1 MCLDEMTGV
10 QVPKGAIFH
19 QGSRLRRRVVFSEPV
34 RRQVEEAAGAVRA
47 TLASRQVPAPANDPR
62 CGDCS
67 LLESCLPAVVGENG
81 AFAVARGEAVP
92 GGRLVRAFGVR
103 ELAAALLPRAR
114 FALPS
119 PTPQVGAPSPKGR
132 GGNLA
137 KLGNTAPCG
146 PCGRGWRANT
156 TGYHSSKIPLPVGEG
171 VRRLTDG

>member
-67 LLESCLPAVVGENG
+67 LPGILPAGGGRRKRGVCGCSRRGCSRRTTCKGLWSAGASCRFVAASSLRATLTHPTSRGTLSQRERGESREVGEHRSLWPLWQR
-81 AFAVARGEAVP
+81 VASKYD
-92 GGRLVRAFGVR
+92 RL
-103 ELAAALLPRAR
+103 
-114 FALPS
+114 
-119 PTPQVGAPSPKGR
+119 PQF
-132 GGNLA
+132 
-137 KLGNTAPCG
+137 
-146 PCGRGWRANT
+146 
-156 TGYHSSKIPLPVGEG
+156 
-171 VRRLTDG
+171 